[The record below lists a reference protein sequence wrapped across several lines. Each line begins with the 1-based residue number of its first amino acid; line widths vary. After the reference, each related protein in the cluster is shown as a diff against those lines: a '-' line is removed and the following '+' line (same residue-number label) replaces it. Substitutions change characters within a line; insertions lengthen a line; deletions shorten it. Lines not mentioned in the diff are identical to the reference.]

1 MGYVELFCYY
11 GSMIWYFL
19 EIICCLYM
27 CVYFFEYKIV
37 YLWYCLI
44 YVCLLIVDKLFWVNV
59 LGIL

>member
-1 MGYVELFCYY
+1 MGYFEIYVFCYY

-44 YVCLLIVDKLFWVNV
+44 DVDKLFWVNV
-59 LGIL
+59 FGIL